1 MSLNISGE
9 KCSVCQAY
17 LFDEDDVVYCP
28 DCGAPHHRDC
38 YNSVGH
44 CGFRE
49 LHGTDNQYKKPE
61 QHTPEEKEQV
71 NENTIFCSMCGEKYD
86 KEEAACPS
94 CGAPNISKIGG
105 NVVTID
111 LTGGVPNDTDLGDGV
126 TVKDAKQ
133 FVAVNTQR
141 YMPKFASMNK
151 GKKISWN
158 WLAFLLPSGW
168 LMSRKMYLLGGIIA
182 ALEIALSLIT
192 IPLRFAYQ
200 TAEVAATNNYF
211 DYYSAVFEEISHIGK
226 IAILAGII
234 GIVLELVIG
243 FIIAMFGDLIYKKYV
258 INKVKEINS
267 SSMDKITD
275 YRKKGGVNIFA
286 SLIIYMAVS
295 YLPAIIA
302 YTLGMI

>member
-17 LFDEDDVVYCP
+17 LFTDDDIVYCP
-28 DCGAPHHRDC
+28 ECGAPHHREC
-38 YNSVGH
+38 YNSIGH
-44 CGFRE
+44 CSLIE

-61 QHTPEEKEQV
+61 QHFDDEKEPAQ
-71 NENTIFCSMCGEKYD
+71 ENTIFCSMCGEKYD
-86 KEEAACPS
+86 KDATACPN
-94 CGAPNISKIGG
+94 CNAPNLSKIGG
-105 NVVTID
+105 HVVAID
-111 LTGGVPNDTDLGDGV
+111 LTGGVPDDTDLGDGV

-141 YMPKFASMNK
+141 YMPKFSLIKK

-182 ALEIALSLIT
+182 ALEIALSLIST
-192 IPLRFAYQ
+192 PLRAAYQ
-200 TAEVAATNNYF
+200 TAEVATTGNYYE
-211 DYYSAVFEEISHIGK
+211 YYASIFEEVSHIGE

-234 GIVLELVIG
+234 SVVLELIVGIL
-243 FIIAMFGDLIYKKYV
+243 IAMFGDLIYRKHV

-267 SSMDKITD
+267 NSTDKIND
-275 YRKKGGVNIFA
+275 YRKKGGVSIFA
-286 SLIIYMAVS
+286 SLGIYIAVS
-295 YLPAIIA
+295 YLPTIIA
-302 YTLGMI
+302 YTLGLI